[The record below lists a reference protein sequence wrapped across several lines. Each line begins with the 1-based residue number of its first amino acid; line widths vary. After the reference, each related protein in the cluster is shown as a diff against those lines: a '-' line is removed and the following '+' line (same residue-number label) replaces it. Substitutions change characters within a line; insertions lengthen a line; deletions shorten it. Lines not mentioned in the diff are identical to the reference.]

1 MSETEVKSVIPRD
14 APRPGVSAPALAVTN
29 LRKIFFNTTDGVSG
43 GIHGA
48 SFTLEPGAFFTLLG
62 PSGCGKTTTL
72 RCVAG
77 LEQPNSGKV
86 QVGDELFFDGERGID
101 VPLNQRRIGM
111 VFQSYAIW
119 PHMTV
124 FNNVAFPLQVA
135 KDKSFSSAEMKRL
148 VGDALSTV
156 GLDGFAERPATRL
169 SGGQQQRVALARA
182 IVRQPRLLLLDEP
195 LSNLDAALRENMRNE
210 LKRLQKSLGVTT
222 LYVTHDQTEA
232 LEMSDQIAVM
242 DKGHIVQLGSPRD
255 IYFHPANAFVA
266 RFVGATNLIPGQCLS
281 TQPANA
287 FTDVRAATGEV
298 LRCRLLEDTQS
309 DDAVEISVRPEA
321 ITVCKP
327 GTPAG
332 AGRNRLHGT
341 LQSTG
346 FLGAHNR
353 YTIDLG
359 GTLIQATGSPHV
371 DFAPGSAVELDFEY
385 DAAIALPRETRA

>member
-1 MSETEVKSVIPRD
+1 M
-14 APRPGVSAPALAVTN
+14 
-29 LRKIFFNTTDGVSG
+29 
-43 GIHGA
+43 
-48 SFTLEPGAFFTLLG
+48 
-62 PSGCGKTTTL
+62 
-72 RCVAG
+72 
-77 LEQPNSGKV
+77 
-86 QVGDELFFDGERGID
+86 FFDGDRGID

-148 VGDALSTV
+148 VGDALATV

-266 RFVGATNLIPGQCLS
+266 RFVGATNLVPGHCLS
-281 TQPANA
+281 MQSANTFA
-287 FTDVRAATGEV
+287 DVRAASGEV
-298 LRCRLLEDTQS
+298 VRCRLLEDTQAN
-309 DDAVEISVRPEA
+309 DGVEISVRPEA
-321 ITVCKP
+321 ITVRTP
-327 GTPAG
+327 GTPVPTG
-332 AGRNRLHGT
+332 YNRLRGN
-341 LQSTG
+341 LVSTG

-353 YTIDLG
+353 YTVSVG
-359 GTLIQATGSPHV
+359 EALIQATGSPHV

-385 DAAIALPRETRA
+385 EAAIALPRETKS